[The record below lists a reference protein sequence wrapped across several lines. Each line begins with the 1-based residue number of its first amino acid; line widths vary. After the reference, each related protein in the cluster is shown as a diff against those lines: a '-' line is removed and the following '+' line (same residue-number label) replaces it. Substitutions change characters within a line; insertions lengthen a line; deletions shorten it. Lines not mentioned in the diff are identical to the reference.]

1 LERSEPQALFR
12 GVRRHEI
19 MAGARGALSAS
30 ASGHRDLE
38 ASSFCLGGAFDV
50 SCVNADDELSLGVI
64 GQIKLDLCAVV
75 RVWRTEPGAISRP
88 FIEPFAE
95 IEHAMANREG
105 GFRRLNRQK
114 FR

>member
-1 LERSEPQALFR
+1 MQSR
-12 GVRRHEI
+12 GVRHAEI
-19 MAGARGALSAS
+19 
-30 ASGHRDLE
+30 
-38 ASSFCLGGAFDV
+38 DV

-95 IEHAMANREG
+95 IERAMANREE

-114 FR
+114 IREHVPRFCGRASNCPSELKAPSIQAWTNVP